1 MSHIGDVAG
10 RLLGSRFSLAHHVY
24 HLNEGEDRLAT
35 TGGSSEGMVFPP
47 GHLGTLV
54 RPVGATNR
62 VSQPYKNRWNTL
74 FFSYLFPSIFPLIV
88 EV

>member
-35 TGGSSEGMVFPP
+35 TGGSSEGMVFPS

-62 VSQPYKNRWNTL
+62 VSLSQPYNNRWNTL
-74 FFSYLFPSIFPLIV
+74 FFFYIFSRQFSD
-88 EV
+88 